1 LKKSIELL
9 FPADNEIPEN
19 FRMQAIRQRDYLVAG
34 EIRKWKGPLQEVSS
48 PLWLNRDGTV
58 TPQLLGTAPALSPE
72 AALEAL
78 AAAKEAY
85 ANGRGTWPTMA
96 VSERI
101 RSIERFIQAIARK
114 RHEIVKLLIW
124 EIGKSTV
131 EAEKEFERAIAYANE
146 TISALK
152 ELDRAS
158 SRFVIQQNII
168 GQIRRAPLGVT
179 LCMGPYN
186 FPLYETF
193 STLIPAL
200 VMGNTILLKPPRF
213 GILLFHPLLKAFRDC
228 FPPGVINTV
237 YGDGDVVIPPLMA
250 SGDIDVLAFIG
261 TSRVADRLR
270 ALHPRPHRLR
280 CVLGLDAKNPA
291 VILPDADI
299 DLSAAECLSGS
310 LTFNGQRCTALKI
323 IFVHRS
329 VAEPFLL
336 KLSKGVTSLC
346 CGMPW
351 EHRVTITPLPEPEKP
366 AYLSGL
372 VNDALNKGAKVINKG
387 GATVFGPFF
396 YPALLYP
403 VSPDMRVYSEEQFGP
418 VVPVVPY
425 DDIQEVIDYVVAS
438 NYGQQAS
445 IFGRSPDKVAHLMDA
460 LVNQVCRININSQC
474 QRSPDSFPFNGRKNS
489 AEGTQSVADAL
500 RVFSIRTVVATR
512 ETDDNREIV
521 NEIVKGRK
529 SHFLSTDY
537 LL

>member
-1 LKKSIELL
+1 
-9 FPADNEIPEN
+9 
-19 FRMQAIRQRDYLVAG
+19 MQPIRQRDYLVAG
-34 EIRKWKGPLQEVSS
+34 QIRKWKGPLQEVPS
-48 PLWLNRDGTV
+48 PLWLNRGGTV

-85 ANGRGTWPTMA
+85 ANGRGAWPTMA

-101 RSIERFIQAIARK
+101 RSIERFIQAIVRK
-114 RHEIVKLLIW
+114 RQEIVALLIW
-124 EIGKSTV
+124 EIGKSAV
-131 EAEKEFERAIAYANE
+131 EAEKEFARAIAYANE

-291 VILPDADI
+291 VILPDADL

-351 EHRVTITPLPEPEKP
+351 ENRVTITPLPEPEKP

-372 VNDALNKGAKVINKG
+372 VNDALAKGAKVINKG

-403 VSPDMRVYSEEQFGP
+403 VSPAMRVYSEEQFGP

-438 NYGQQAS
+438 DYGQQAS
-445 IFGRSPDKVAHLMDA
+445 IFGRSPDKVAQLMDA

-500 RVFSIRTVVATR
+500 RVFSIRTVVAAR
-512 ETDDNREIV
+512 ETDDNRDIV